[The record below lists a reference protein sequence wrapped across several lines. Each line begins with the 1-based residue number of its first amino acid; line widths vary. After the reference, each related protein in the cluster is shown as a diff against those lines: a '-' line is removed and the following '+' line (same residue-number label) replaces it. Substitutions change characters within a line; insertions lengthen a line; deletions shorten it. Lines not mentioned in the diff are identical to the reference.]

1 MFQGKKP
8 FDSQR
13 SFLEKAAAANAIPF
27 KSRWSTP
34 YDIETSS
41 EALQRAIDFELLIAK
56 PARKENIKKKKL
68 KIIQQK
74 EFLKNYSE
82 FDASGIPKK
91 DDEGFPLSKGKLK
104 VLTDYIKN
112 GGKLN

>member
-1 MFQGKKP
+1 MFQCKKP

-13 SFLEKAAAANAIPF
+13 SFLEKTAADNAIPF
-27 KSRWSTP
+27 KSRWSLP

-56 PARKENIKKKKL
+56 PARKDNIKKL
-68 KIIQQK
+68 KIIPQK

>member
-27 KSRWSTP
+27 KSRWSIP

-41 EALQRAIDFELLIAK
+41 ESLQQAIDFELLIAK

-82 FDASGIPKK
+82 FDASGIHKK
-91 DDEGFPLSKGKLK
+91 R
-104 VLTDYIKN
+104 
-112 GGKLN
+112 